1 MNNQI
6 KYFLLGIIIILISS
20 PLGYSLTNI
29 IYSNSN
35 LASEFTTLLNGF
47 IHSLMLIG
55 ALIFTIGLTNIF
67 DNKNVK

>member
-35 LASEFTTLLNGF
+35 LANEFTTLLNGF